1 MAEFKAVSNKYLID
15 FASKGILPSFKKQ
28 SNTMMM
34 LPGTGRGSIHR
45 FVMDNKKKV
54 SKLVGVDL
62 SQIVVLLSDETSEE
76 ETLMQWKLLLI
87 KQKVINVV
95 DSRVSWSGLEE
106 IIYYLTASKKLRVLI
121 SCLIDVNKWNWQ
133 RVEKLRKINTM
144 QVDLQFCVLSEIG
157 KNSDYKEIFGGL
169 VQFASQNVWYLP
181 LYKEVD
187 IDEVIE
193 TQERQGLVK
202 IANRER
208 DLVRRLS
215 GGHAG
220 LARFYLRNLDK
231 LDDQSYKY
239 LEVER
244 LLNGIWDCL
253 SLETQEKLFLLIQK
267 REVSGWSDFALR
279 TGLII
284 EKNRGTEIFSK
295 VFEGYVG
302 HLLNEGLPRI
312 IEKEKELFLFGRK
325 LTLLLSAQE
334 ESVFRLLWDKKGDLI
349 ERDKIAQVVW
359 DHDWEERYSDWAID
373 QVISRIR
380 RKIGDR
386 GKKRLIEVVKG
397 KGFIIKK

>member
-231 LDDQSYKY
+231 LDDQ
-239 LEVER
+239 
-244 LLNGIWDCL
+244 L
-253 SLETQEKLFLLIQK
+253 S
-267 REVSGWSDFALR
+267 S
-279 TGLII
+279 
-284 EKNRGTEIFSK
+284 
-295 VFEGYVG
+295 
-302 HLLNEGLPRI
+302 
-312 IEKEKELFLFGRK
+312 
-325 LTLLLSAQE
+325 
-334 ESVFRLLWDKKGDLI
+334 I
-349 ERDKIAQVVW
+349 ERTLDTLSQ
-359 DHDWEERYSDWAID
+359 
-373 QVISRIR
+373 
-380 RKIGDR
+380 
-386 GKKRLIEVVKG
+386 
-397 KGFIIKK
+397 